1 MYASKNTGFKN
12 KQTNKKKNWLRKLQ
26 YLLQHAADAHSIFFT
41 NPFWEISAERL
52 AYFTNYP

>member
-1 MYASKNTGFKN
+1 MLQKTLALKTN
-12 KQTNKKKNWLRKLQ
+12 KQTKKKNWLRKLQ